1 MNQAIDNNQRWVSFL
16 NQSGSEIP
24 PYAVISFKSDKGAS
38 SGVANYK
45 MRLLGKKFADGDPC
59 AAVAFNSGAKVS
71 DGKYGVCTF
80 PVNGPCWARVDSADM
95 PSFANSL
102 SGDDDWVGR
111 DWGPTNGKWSITPAG
126 SGFTI
131 CSRPDISL
139 NRVLVLAKDKVLVCK
154 ASAAISKGSS
164 GTCVVYTGSS
174 SAGITSTGYELQV
187 YARTGAISSGD
198 WVDVVRLPWGFE
210 ALGGGGGGCPAANQ
224 IWTILLGGLP
234 SGGTFTVSLT
244 GSGTTGTTSSLAF
257 NIDAA
262 TIQSELESLTGVGSG
277 NVTVVGTRFNFQV
290 AFVGDLAHLPV
301 TLTVNPANLTGSGV
315 FGTQFQLQAAHA

>member
-111 DWGPTNGKWSITPAG
+111 DWGPTNGEWSITPAG

-224 IWTILLGGLP
+224 IWCVPLIGYPT
-234 SGGTFTVSLT
+234 GGTFTISIVT
-244 GSGTTGTTSSLAF
+244 SGTFTTSAMAF
-257 NIDAA
+257 NIVPADVQ
-262 TIQSELESLTGVGSG
+262 TEIESLSGFSG
-277 NVTVVGTRFNFQV
+277 NVSVTGSRFNHVIEFIN
-290 AFVGDLAHLPV
+290 DLQHTPI
-301 TLTVNPANLTGSGV
+301 TLTADGQNLLGYGIHV
-315 FGTQFQLQAAHA
+315 PQYQIQVGRA